1 MPAFSRWRKSPK
13 MRPYPTPTYQ
23 SIQMCLRKVSA
34 TFLATSLLLVWGA
47 VLQAAPVRTDH
58 TQVELISET
67 SSIAPGTSFSIGLRL
82 APDVGWHTYWIN
94 PGDAGKAAGV
104 KWELPPGFEVGDLE
118 FPTPGFVPFGPL
130 MSYGYNETT
139 LLIAEVSVPDE
150 IDEEVLFAGR
160 ADWLVCDDE
169 VCIPE
174 RAPIEI
180 LLPKGTGEINPDR
193 RSEFAA
199 ARGAQPLPAPWPAS
213 YAVEGE
219 RIRFAIDLPAP
230 LENLTDLYVFPVAE
244 KLIDHVA
251 EQQVSLGTERLV
263 IETGT
268 GPRVDRYDST
278 DLVLAFTSEGMR
290 RQALWLSAARSDEDM
305 AGVGSSTVDG
315 GGSAGGVHALAVF
328 QALVFAFLGGLL
340 LNLMPCVLPIL
351 SLKALSLT
359 ELSASSPRIARLS
372 GLFYTLGVVV
382 SFLLLAL
389 LMIGLRNAGERVGW
403 AFHLQNP
410 HIVGAL
416 ALVMFAVGM
425 NFLGTF
431 ELKGSFANLGGLTG
445 RLSEGGG
452 GEFFTGALAVIV
464 ASPCTVPFMSPAL
477 GFALVQPAP
486 ISLTV
491 FASLGLG
498 FALPFLLMALL
509 PKARALLPRPG
520 RWMETFR
527 HLLAFPMFATALW
540 LLWVLGRQAGVDAL
554 SLMLAAM
561 IGLGFALMS
570 WGRIQARQGALRWS
584 LSAAA
589 GAAVALAGA
598 YLASSLASLPAS
610 PAEASANQESVYSDD
625 RLATLHDEGV
635 PVFAYFTADWCI
647 TCKVNERVALQS
659 ETVQDYFENSGI
671 EVLVGDWTNEDPS
684 ITSVLERHGRS
695 GVPLYLYFKSSG
707 NLESPLILPSLLT
720 PDTIIDNIEQA

>member
-1 MPAFSRWRKSPK
+1 MRSYFTLTYESTSMRLRIAPAIFF
-13 MRPYPTPTYQ
+13 
-23 SIQMCLRKVSA
+23 A
-34 TFLATSLLLVWGA
+34 TGLLLMPVSH
-47 VLQAAPVRTDH
+47 AAPVRTDH
-58 TQVELISET
+58 TEVELVSET
-67 SSIAPGTSFSIGLRL
+67 KSIAPGTSFSIGLRL
-82 APDVGWHTYWIN
+82 APDLGWHTYWIN
-94 PGDAGKAAGV
+94 PGDAGKAARV
-104 KWELPPGFEVGDLE
+104 KWELPPGFEVGELQ
-118 FPTPGFVPFGPL
+118 FPAPGFVPFGPL

-150 IDEEVLFAGR
+150 IDEQVRIAGR
-160 ADWLVCDDE
+160 ADWLICDDQ
-169 VCIPE
+169 VCIPD
-174 RAPIEI
+174 RASVE
-180 LLPKGTGEINPDR
+180 LVLPKGTGELNPNR
-193 RSEFAA
+193 RPEFAA
-199 ARGAQPLPAPWPAS
+199 ARAAQPLPAHWSAS
-213 YAVEGE
+213 YAVLGT
-219 RIRFAIDLPAP
+219 RIRFAIDLPTP
-230 LENLTDLYVFPVAE
+230 LEHVTDLYLFPVAE

-251 EQQVSLGTERLV
+251 EQNVSLGSERLV

-268 GPRVDRYDST
+268 GPRVTRYDRT
-278 DLVLAFTSEGMR
+278 DLVLSFTSEGAP
-290 RQALWLSAARSDEDM
+290 RQALWLSAERNDEDT
-305 AGVGSSTVDG
+305 AALVSSNVGDG
-315 GGSAGGVHALAVF
+315 GPTGGIHAVAVF
-328 QALVFAFLGGLL
+328 QAIAFAFLGGLI

-359 ELSASSPRIARLS
+359 EISATSPRSARLS

-389 LMIGLRNAGERVGW
+389 LMIGLRSTGEQVGW

-410 HIVGAL
+410 HMVGAL

-431 ELKGSFANLGGLTG
+431 ELTGSFANLGGLTERLTEG
-445 RLSEGGG
+445 RGA
-452 GEFFTGALAVIV
+452 EFFTGALAVIV

-477 GFALVQPAP
+477 GFALVQPTL

-491 FASLGLG
+491 FAALGLG

-509 PKARALLPRPG
+509 PKARALLPKPG
-520 RWMETFR
+520 KWMETFR

-554 SLMLAAM
+554 SLMLATM

-570 WGRIQARQGALRWS
+570 WGRIQARQGTLRWS

-589 GAAVALAGA
+589 GAAVAIAGA
-598 YLASSLASLPAS
+598 YLASSVASLPSS
-610 PAEASANQESVYSDD
+610 PSEESAKQQSVYSDE
-625 RLATLHDEGV
+625 RLAALHDEGV

-659 ETVQDYFENSGI
+659 ETVQDYFETSGI

-684 ITSVLERHGRS
+684 ITNVLERHGRS
-695 GVPLYLYFKSSG
+695 GVPLYLYFKPSG

-720 PDTIIDNIEQA
+720 PDLILDKIKEA

>member
-1 MPAFSRWRKSPK
+1 MREKICFAILLSAGLLMSWPAH
-13 MRPYPTPTYQ
+13 
-23 SIQMCLRKVSA
+23 
-34 TFLATSLLLVWGA
+34 G
-47 VLQAAPVRTDH
+47 APVRTDH

-67 SSIAPGTSFSIGLRL
+67 ESIAPGTSFSIGLRL
-82 APDVGWHTYWIN
+82 APDAGWHTYWIN
-94 PGDAGKAAGV
+94 PGDAGKAAKV
-104 KWELPPGFEVGDLE
+104 TWELPPGFEVGELA
-118 FPTPGFVPFGPL
+118 FPAPGFVPFGPL

-150 IDEEVLFAGR
+150 IDDEVRFAGR
-160 ADWLVCDDE
+160 ANWLVCDDE

-174 RAPIEI
+174 RANVS
-180 LLPKGTGEINPDR
+180 LVLPKGGGDVNANR

-199 ARGAQPLPAPWPAS
+199 ARAAQPLPAQWPAS

-219 RIRFAIDLPAP
+219 RIRFHIDLPAP
-230 LENLTDLYVFPVAE
+230 LENATDLYLFPAAE

-251 EQQVSLGTERLV
+251 EQQVTLSSDGLV

-268 GPRVDRYDST
+268 GPRVDRYDAT
-278 DLVLAFTSEGMR
+278 DIVLSFTSDGAR
-290 RQALWLSAARSDEDM
+290 RQALWLAAERHDEGMAALVSGIASD
-305 AGVGSSTVDG
+305 
-315 GGSAGGVHALAVF
+315 GGSAAGTGAFAIF
-328 QALVFAFLGGLL
+328 QALAFAFLGGLL

-359 ELSASSPRIARLS
+359 EISASSARSAHLS
-372 GLFYTLGVVV
+372 GIFYTLGVVV

-389 LMIGLRNAGERVGW
+389 LMIGLRSAGEQVGW

-416 ALVMFAVGM
+416 ALVMFVVGM

-431 ELKGSFANLGGLTG
+431 ELKGGFANLGGLTHRLTEG
-445 RLSEGGG
+445 RG

-477 GFALVQPAP
+477 GFALVQPAL
-486 ISLTV
+486 ISLSV
-491 FASLGLG
+491 FVSLGLG

-509 PKARALLPRPG
+509 PKARALLPKPG

-527 HLLAFPMFATALW
+527 NLLAFPMFATALW
-540 LLWVLGRQAGVDAL
+540 LLWVLGRQAGVDTL

-570 WGRIQARQGALRWS
+570 WGRLQARQGTLRWS
-584 LSAAA
+584 LSAAT
-589 GAAVALAGA
+589 GALVAIAGA
-598 YLASSLASLPAS
+598 YLASSVASMPMSRAD
-610 PAEASANQESVYSDD
+610 ASANQESTYSDE
-625 RLATLHDEGV
+625 RLSTLHNEGV

-647 TCKVNERVALQS
+647 TCKVNERVALKS
-659 ETVQDYFENSGI
+659 DTVQEYFETSGI
-671 EVLVGDWTNEDPS
+671 EVLVGDWTNEDPA

-695 GVPLYLYFKSSG
+695 GVPLYLYFKPSG
-707 NLESPLILPSLLT
+707 DLNAPLILPSLLT
-720 PDTIIDNIEQA
+720 PDLVVDNIEQA

>member
-1 MPAFSRWRKSPK
+1 
-13 MRPYPTPTYQ
+13 MR
-23 SIQMCLRKVSA
+23 LRIVSA
-34 TFLATSLLLVWGA
+34 IFLATGLLLVS
-47 VLQAAPVRTDH
+47 VPFLHAAPVRTDH

-67 SSIAPGTSFSIGLRL
+67 ASIAPGRTFSIGLRL
-82 APDVGWHTYWIN
+82 APDIGWHTYWIN
-94 PGDAGKAAGV
+94 PGDAGKAARV
-104 KWELPPGFEVGDLE
+104 KWELPPGFEIGELK
-118 FPTPGFVPFGPL
+118 FPAPGFVPFGPL

-150 IDEEVLFAGR
+150 IDDEVRFAGR
-160 ADWLVCDDE
+160 ADWLICDDE
-169 VCIPE
+169 VCIPD
-174 RAPIEI
+174 RASVE
-180 LLPKGTGEINPDR
+180 LVLPRGAGELNPNR
-193 RSEFAA
+193 RPEFAA
-199 ARGAQPLPAPWPAS
+199 ARAAQPLPAHWPAS

-219 RIRFAIDLPAP
+219 QIRFAIDLPTP
-230 LENLTDLYVFPVAE
+230 LENVTDLYVFPVAE

-251 EQQVSLGTERLV
+251 EQRVSLGTERLV

-278 DLVLAFTSEGMR
+278 DMVLAFTSEGAH
-290 RQALWLSAARSDEDM
+290 RQALWLSAERRDEDM
-305 AGVGSSTVDG
+305 AVAASSTAEG
-315 GGSAGGVHALAVF
+315 GGAADGIHALAVL
-328 QALVFAFLGGLL
+328 QAMAFAFLGGLL

-389 LMIGLRNAGERVGW
+389 LMIGLRSAGEQVGW

-416 ALVMFAVGM
+416 ALVMFVVGM

-445 RLSEGGG
+445 KLSEGRG

-477 GFALVQPAP
+477 GFALVQPAL
-486 ISLTV
+486 ISLIV

-509 PKARALLPRPG
+509 PRARAFLPKPG

-527 HLLAFPMFATALW
+527 LLLAFPMFATALW

-554 SLMLAAM
+554 SLMLATM
-561 IGLGFALMS
+561 IGLGFALLS
-570 WGRIQARQGALRWS
+570 WGRIQARQGTLRWS

-589 GAAVALAGA
+589 GAAVAIAGA
-598 YLASSLASLPAS
+598 YLASSLASLPSS
-610 PAEASANQESVYSDD
+610 PAEASANRESVYSDE
-625 RLATLHDEGV
+625 RLAALHDEGV

-659 ETVQDYFENSGI
+659 ETVQEYFETSGI

-695 GVPLYLYFKSSG
+695 GVPLYLYFKPSG
-707 NLESPLILPSLLT
+707 DLESPLILPSLLT
-720 PDTIIDNIEQA
+720 PDLLVDDIEQA